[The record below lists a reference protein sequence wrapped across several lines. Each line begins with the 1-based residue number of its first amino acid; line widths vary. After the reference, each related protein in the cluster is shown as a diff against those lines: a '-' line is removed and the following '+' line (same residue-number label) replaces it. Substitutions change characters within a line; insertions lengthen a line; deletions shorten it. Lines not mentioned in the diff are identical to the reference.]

1 MNFFI
6 TTIII
11 AVVFWI
17 LLIYCKNR
25 RLCLG
30 EPVKYPY
37 VFYLVGFIILLIPI
51 INIIYPLALHLL
63 LILDSDFTVKPVKS
77 RKETIGRK
85 IIRFLTEKYF

>member
-1 MNFFI
+1 MSFFI

-25 RLCLG
+25 RLYLG

-37 VFYLVGFIILLIPI
+37 GFYLAGFVMLFIPI
-51 INIIYPLALHLL
+51 INILFPLF
-63 LILDSDFTVKPVKS
+63 ILVMIIFNSDYTLKS
-77 RKETIGRK
+77 GKETIGRK